1 MIRRYEPVRTYLES
15 LLMELRHVAAALPR
29 GPRVTHI
36 HWGGGSP
43 NILSPVDIQRLAA
56 ATRSCFTVHCD
67 AEFAVEI
74 DPRQL
79 DEDQMVAFAQAGVNR
94 VSIGVQDFNADVQR
108 AINRSQSLDVTK
120 RVVSGFRRLGIT
132 SINIDLVYGLPHQT
146 RQSVAHTLEDVLA
159 LEPDRIS
166 IFGYAHLP
174 SRLTRQRMIP
184 EWALPGTLERFAQS
198 NRLANRLLEAGYSR
212 VGLDHFAR
220 PADPLARA
228 AKDGTLQR
236 NFQGYTTDK
245 SDALIGLGSS
255 AIGSF
260 SEGYVQNA
268 IPVADYQRRISEN
281 GLATVRGYELSRA
294 DRVRAFAIAR
304 LMCNLKFPKAELE
317 KRFGRHANE
326 VINLASN
333 LVDADCDG
341 LVADEA
347 DGFQVTERGRVFIR
361 SICAHFDAHLVKTP
375 ALHSS
380 GI

>member
-1 MIRRYEPVRTYLES
+1 
-15 LLMELRHVAAALPR
+15 
-29 GPRVTHI
+29 
-36 HWGGGSP
+36 
-43 NILSPVDIQRLAA
+43 
-56 ATRSCFTVHCD
+56 
-67 AEFAVEI
+67 
-74 DPRQL
+74 
-79 DEDQMVAFAQAGVNR
+79 
-94 VSIGVQDFNADVQR
+94 
-108 AINRSQSLDVTK
+108 
-120 RVVSGFRRLGIT
+120 
-132 SINIDLVYGLPHQT
+132 
-146 RQSVAHTLEDVLA
+146 
-159 LEPDRIS
+159 
-166 IFGYAHLP
+166 
-174 SRLTRQRMIP
+174 MIP

-260 SEGYVQNA
+260 SQGYVQNA

-294 DRVRAFAIAR
+294 DRVRAFTIAR

-341 LVADEA
+341 LIADEA